1 MTRRWLSLAF
11 GGLAATMATITA
23 NRLPV
28 AAVQLADGMTAFVQ
42 QPVLL
47 DATTTHNTAR
57 AWVATYYFN
66 MQLPAGASE
75 PLQRLQI
82 DQKQGVELIGYR
94 LNKTRAYEG
103 SRSRRG
109 EPLAIGEQS
118 FDRRTGQL
126 TVIFDPPIPPG
137 TQFTLA
143 LQPVQNPMSGI
154 YLLGVTA
161 FPAGDRAMPHFMGFG
176 RLHFYSDWF

>member
-1 MTRRWLSLAF
+1 MRWYWLPLTLGGWMAALAI
-11 GGLAATMATITA
+11 AVH
-23 NRLPV
+23 RLPAV
-28 AAVQLADGMTAFVQ
+28 AIQLADGTTAFVQ

-47 DATTTHNTAR
+47 DASTTHSTAR

-75 PLQRLQI
+75 PLQRVQI
-82 DQKQGVELIGYR
+82 DQNQRVELIRYR
-94 LNKTRAYEG
+94 LHETRAYLG

-109 EPLAIGEQS
+109 EPLAIAEQV
-118 FDRRTGQL
+118 FDRRTGRL
-126 TVIFDPPIPPG
+126 TVVFEPPIPPD
-137 TQFTLA
+137 TRFTLA
-143 LQPVQNPMSGI
+143 LRPVQNPVSGV

-161 FPAGDRAMPHFMGFG
+161 FPPGDRVAAHFMGFG